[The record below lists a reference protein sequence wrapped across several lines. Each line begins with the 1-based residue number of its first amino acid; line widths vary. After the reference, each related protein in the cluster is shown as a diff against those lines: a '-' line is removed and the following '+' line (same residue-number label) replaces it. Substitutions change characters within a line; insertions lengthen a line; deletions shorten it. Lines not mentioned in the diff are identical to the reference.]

1 MSATTPAV
9 PTLADILAVIE
20 MASEKFNKDL
30 DKSRE
35 EYDRRMKEEAAKRDA
50 SAAEFDRRLKEEA
63 AKREAEAAKREEERK
78 AEAALRAVES
88 AKREAEATKR
98 AEELAAWQKEWREQS
113 GHLNK
118 KLGTLDHNIG
128 EFSENMIINGLVKKF
143 EELGHETTGQA
154 PHRKFRSSK
163 SKDVAGEIDFL
174 YESTDTI
181 ILLEIK
187 TTLEVEDVKEHI
199 ERLEKYRQYV
209 EDEEESKKTKSI
221 IGAVHGALVKGGA
234 REFALNKGLYVVEH
248 SGDSIQIV
256 KSDKREVRKW

>member
-63 AKREAEAAKREEERK
+63 AKREAEAAKREAEAAKREEERK
-78 AEAALRAVES
+78 AEAA
-88 AKREAEATKR
+88 KR